1 MVLKYYKSTHKI
13 VTSMKKL
20 LIPIIFLLAIFQVS
34 TQAQDFVYKPINPA
48 FGGNPYNYNWLLGQ
62 AEAQN
67 TYEEQEEVEE
77 EDPLANFQQDLN
89 SQILNEVTRQ
99 LYQNQFG
106 EEGLTEGF
114 YQFGSYEIDV
124 SPISEGMQIR
134 IIDIYTGSETTVIVP
149 YY

>member
-1 MVLKYYKSTHKI
+1 
-13 VTSMKKL
+13 MKRL
-20 LIPIIFLLAIFQVS
+20 LTATICLLAFFQLAVR
-34 TQAQDFVYKPINPA
+34 AQDFVYTPVNPA
-48 FGGNPYNYNWLLGQ
+48 FGGSFYNYSWMLSQ

-67 TYEEQEEVEE
+67 TFEEPEEE
-77 EDPLANFQQDLN
+77 EDTDPLAGFQDDLN
-89 SQILNEVTRQ
+89 QQVLNEITRE

-134 IIDIYTGSETTVIVP
+134 IIDIYTGSQTTVIVP

>member
-1 MVLKYYKSTHKI
+1 
-13 VTSMKKL
+13 MKKL
-20 LIPIIFLLAIFQVS
+20 LIAAIFLLSFFQV
-34 TQAQDFVYKPINPA
+34 TTRAQDFVYTPVNPA
-48 FGGNPYNYNWLLGQ
+48 FGGNPYNYSWLLGQ

-67 TYEEQEEVEE
+67 TFEEPEEVEE
-77 EDPLANFQQDLN
+77 EDPLSNFQEDLN
-89 SQILNEVTRQ
+89 NQILNEITRQ

-114 YQFGSYEIDV
+114 YRFGSYEIDV

>member
-1 MVLKYYKSTHKI
+1 
-13 VTSMKKL
+13 MKKL
-20 LIPIIFLLAIFQVS
+20 LSALILFAAFSQVS
-34 TQAQDFVYKPINPA
+34 ILAQDFVYTPINPA
-48 FGGNPYNYNWLLGQ
+48 FGGNPYNFSWLLGQ

-67 TYEEQEEVEE
+67 FFQEETEDPFDE
-77 EDPLANFQQDLN
+77 TDPLANFQEDLN
-89 SQILNEVTRQ
+89 RQVLNEITRE

-106 EEGLTEGF
+106 EDGLTEGF

-124 SPISEGMQIR
+124 SAISEGMQVR

>member
-1 MVLKYYKSTHKI
+1 MKKI
-13 VTSMKKL
+13 VIAT
-20 LIPIIFLLAIFQVS
+20 ICLLALFQV
-34 TQAQDFVYKPINPA
+34 TTRAQDFVYTPVNSA
-48 FGGNPYNYNWLLGQ
+48 FGGNPYNYSWLLGQ

-67 TYEEQEEVEE
+67 SFEEPEEVEE
-77 EDPLANFQQDLN
+77 EDPLSSFQDDLN
-89 SQILNEVTRQ
+89 NQILNEITRQ

-106 EEGLTEGF
+106 EQGLTEGF
-114 YQFGSYEIDV
+114 YRFGSYEIDV

>member
-1 MVLKYYKSTHKI
+1 
-13 VTSMKKL
+13 MKKL
-20 LIPIIFLLAIFQVS
+20 VIATICILAFSHV
-34 TQAQDFVYKPINPA
+34 TTRAQDFVYTPVNPA
-48 FGGNPYNYNWLLGQ
+48 FGGNPYNYSWLLGQ

-67 TYEEQEEVEE
+67 SFEEPEEVEE
-77 EDPLANFQQDLN
+77 EDPLNNFQEDLN
-89 SQILNEVTRQ
+89 NQILNEITRQ

-106 EEGLTEGF
+106 EQGLTEGF
-114 YQFGSYEIDV
+114 YRFGSYEIDV

>member
-1 MVLKYYKSTHKI
+1 
-13 VTSMKKL
+13 MKKL
-20 LIPIIFLLAIFQVS
+20 LAALVLFAALFQAS
-34 TQAQDFVYKPINPA
+34 SLAQDFVYTPINPA
-48 FGGNPYNYNWLLGQ
+48 FGGNPYNFNWLLGQ

-67 TYEEQEEVEE
+67 FFEE
-77 EDPLANFQQDLN
+77 ETEDPFDELDPLANFQEDLN
-89 SQILNEVTRQ
+89 RQVLNEITRE

-106 EEGLTEGF
+106 EDGLTEGF

-124 SPISEGMQIR
+124 SPITEGMQVR

>member
-1 MVLKYYKSTHKI
+1 
-13 VTSMKKL
+13 MKKL
-20 LIPIIFLLAIFQVS
+20 LVAIVLLAAIFQVS
-34 TQAQDFVYKPINPA
+34 MLAQDFVYTPTNPA

-67 TYEEQEEVEE
+67 FFEEEEEDPFAQ
-77 EDPLANFQQDLN
+77 EDPLANFQEDLN
-89 SQILNEVTRQ
+89 RQVLNEITRE

-106 EEGLTEGF
+106 EDGLTEGF

-124 SPISEGMQIR
+124 SPITEGMQVR
-134 IIDIYTGSETTVIVP
+134 IIDIFTGSETTVIVP